1 MNGTFDSHL
10 KRGQLLHNQ
19 GRYAEAESFYKQAL
33 AEDPHNPDA
42 LMLLGWCQFL
52 QDKRETN
59 ALHSVEM
66 AIGLDPEN
74 GHSHCLRAIIL
85 SRLKRHKDAHEAA
98 DRAIALTPDAADSY
112 AAKAQVFA
120 GEQKWADMEHSARE
134 ALGRDGDHDH
144 AQNLLTQ
151 SLLLQGKTDE
161 NAFNVERQLARD
173 PDDPMPHFNA
183 GYAALRR
190 GDYRKAEEH
199 FRESLRLSPSFES
212 AREGMLESFRAR
224 SIVYRSYLKW
234 NFWLAKF
241 SSKYRFGII
250 IGLYVLY
257 RVVVGALQKVSPL
270 LAFLV
275 IALYLLF
282 ALWTHVARGVG
293 NLIVLMDRNARMA
306 LRKPDVIE
314 GVLVGGAI
322 CTGLL
327 TVIAGAA
334 LGILPLLLG
343 GATLCTAAVPLAASF
358 KNEDSIGVKLYTG
371 LAIAIFAMGA
381 TDTVMTALG
390 VDAGSLTSAWML
402 TFVASIWLSAFGVK
416 RG

>member
-1 MNGTFDSHL
+1 MNGSFDSHL

-19 GRYAEAESFYKQAL
+19 GRYADAESFYKQAL
-33 AEDPHNPDA
+33 AEDPHHPDA
-42 LMLLGWCQFL
+42 LMLLGWCQYL
-52 QDKRETN
+52 QDKRETD

-74 GHSHCLRAIIL
+74 AHSHGLRAIIL

-98 DRAIALTPDAADSY
+98 ERSIALAPESADSY
-112 AAKAQVFA
+112 AAQAKVFA
-120 GEQKWADMEHSARE
+120 GEQKWASMEQSARE
-134 ALGRDGDHDH
+134 ALRHDGDHDF

-151 SLLLQGKTDE
+151 ALLLQGKTDE

-224 SIVYRSYLKW
+224 SIVYRGYLKW
-234 NFWLAKF
+234 SFWLAKF
-241 SSKYRFGII
+241 STKYRFGII
-250 IGLYVLY
+250 IGLYLVY
-257 RVVVGALQKVSPL
+257 NMVVKALQKVSPL

-306 LRKPDVIE
+306 LRKPEVME
-314 GVLVGGAI
+314 GILVGGGI
-322 CTGLL
+322 STGLL
-327 TVIAGAA
+327 AVIAGAG
-334 LGILPLLLG
+334 LGIAPLLLG
-343 GATLCTAAVPLAASF
+343 GATLCTAAVPLAAAF
-358 KNEDSIGVKLYTG
+358 KNENSIGVKLYTG
-371 LAIAIFAMGA
+371 LAIAIFAMGTA
-381 TDTVMTALG
+381 DTVITAMGLE
-390 VDAGSLTSAWML
+390 AGSLTSVWML
-402 TFVASIWLSAFGVK
+402 TFVASIWMSAFGVK